1 MVERPDTELMFVTVS
16 MAEILL
22 TQNLVNETAKVV
34 ARLQKIDPANPR
46 VLALAKRLEEV
57 AQAGGTGSVAIE
69 ERGVDYVKIERK
81 SGSLLLR
88 WELTPEGLA
97 IAKAAARFS
106 GTRILRLFTAQPGP
120 RGVRTGSRDIGV
132 EHAAGEMLCYG
143 LPDTAV
149 HVGAI
154 GYLAN
159 TGVFVP
165 LARSEPCVVRP

>member
-1 MVERPDTELMFVTVS
+1 MIERPDNDLVFATVS

-22 TQNLVNETAKVV
+22 AQNLVSETAKVV

-46 VLALAKRLEEV
+46 VIALAKRLKEMEK
-57 AQAGGTGSVAIE
+57 AGSAGAVAIE
-69 ERGVDYVKIERK
+69 ARGVDYVALERK
-81 SGSLLLR
+81 DGPLLLR
-88 WELTPEGLA
+88 WELTGEGLA

-106 GTRILRLFTAQPGP
+106 GTRVLRLFTAQPGP
-120 RGVRTGSRDIGV
+120 RGVRTASRDIGV
-132 EHAAGEMLCYG
+132 THAAGEMLCYG
-143 LPDTAV
+143 LPETAV